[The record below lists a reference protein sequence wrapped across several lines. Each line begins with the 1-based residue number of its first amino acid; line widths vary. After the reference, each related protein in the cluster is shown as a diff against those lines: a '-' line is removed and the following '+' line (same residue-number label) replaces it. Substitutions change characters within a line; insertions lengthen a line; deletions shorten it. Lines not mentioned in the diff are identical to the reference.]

1 MESGGRTP
9 PSRTARV
16 RKVGSRAPLP
26 ATPLY
31 DRLPRGPHGLAPE
44 AVRDHQRMRI
54 HGAMIEAVARS
65 DYRSVSVK
73 QVIALA
79 GVSRRSF
86 YEQFENKQDCFLA
99 TFDVI
104 AERGVERIRES
115 YRATQGGIDERLL
128 AVFESFVDAASQ
140 EPNASA
146 LVMVDAQTAG
156 IPGTLRLR
164 RATAACEEM
173 LSRSLANSPNA
184 TALPAPIVRAIT
196 GGLHGAVATRLRR
209 GLAAGEA
216 GRMAEEMLAWTLA
229 SRTADGELLARHLL
243 EGMRRRTREIAFAER
258 KRARGKGPQPQVE
271 EDERVRLLR
280 SVLRLVSGA
289 GYEELTVPQI
299 ADEARLSIDVFF
311 EHFADRDECFLA
323 ALQLIGNDLLMAVS
337 DPSLRSGEWPLA
349 VRRALR
355 ELLGLIGGR
364 PRYARA
370 LIHDSC
376 SARPD
381 TFEWSLA
388 LAQNLAEAL
397 VAGAPEPPTP
407 LVVDAIAGSIWHTI
421 RCQVAGGRIALL
433 PALSDYL
440 SYVILGACIGA
451 PAAAE
456 ALHAEI

>member
-1 MESGGRTP
+1 
-9 PSRTARV
+9 
-16 RKVGSRAPLP
+16 
-26 ATPLY
+26 
-31 DRLPRGPHGLAPE
+31 
-44 AVRDHQRMRI
+44 MRI

-65 DYRSVSVK
+65 DYRGVSVK

-99 TFDVI
+99 TFDLI
-104 AERGVERIRES
+104 AQREVERIRES
-115 YRATQGGIDERLL
+115 YRVTRGGIDERLL
-128 AVFESFVDAASQ
+128 AVFGSFVDAASA
-140 EPNASA
+140 EPNAPA

-156 IPGTLRLR
+156 VAGTLRLR
-164 RATAACEEM
+164 RATGACEEM
-173 LSRSLANSPNA
+173 LSLSFAHSSSA

-209 GLAAGEA
+209 GLTAGDT
-216 GRMAEEMLAWTLA
+216 GRMAEEMLTWTLA
-229 SRTADGELLARHLL
+229 SRAVDGELLARHLL
-243 EGMRRRTREIAFAER
+243 DGMRRRSREIAFAER
-258 KRARGKGPQPQVE
+258 KRARGQGPPQAHAE
-271 EDERVRLLR
+271 KDERVRLMR
-280 SVLRLVSGA
+280 SVLRLVSGS
-289 GYEELTVPQI
+289 GYDELTAPQI

-323 ALQLIGNDLLMAVS
+323 ALQLIGDELLSAVA

-349 VRRALR
+349 VRRSLS

-381 TFEWSLA
+381 TFEWSLT
-388 LAQNLAEAL
+388 LAQSLAEAL
-397 VAGAPEPPTP
+397 VAGAPEPPAP
-407 LVVDAIAGSIWHTI
+407 LIVEAIAGAIWHTI

-433 PALSDYL
+433 PAVSDYL
-440 SYVILGACIGA
+440 SYVVLGACIGA

-456 ALHAEI
+456 ALHADI